1 MQTETA
7 REEYECLK
15 AVQSEE
21 MHAQLKKINTA
32 EIVKPWLCLVRFR
45 SLCCNDM
52 NCTEQYSCIYN
63 TNHPVFYKVGELK
76 VF

>member
-32 EIVKPWLCLVRFR
+32 EIVKP
-45 SLCCNDM
+45 
-52 NCTEQYSCIYN
+52 
-63 TNHPVFYKVGELK
+63 
-76 VF
+76 